1 MNEQNSTVQKI
12 VKEWL
17 IDNEFTGLWCEECG
31 CELNDLM
38 PCSGWDEY
46 ISKCQAGYKVFCSTD
61 CETCHRN
68 EWCDMNP
75 EFSNWYIAGEK

>member
-1 MNEQNSTVQKI
+1 MSEKNPTVQKI

-17 IDNEFTGLWCEECG
+17 IANGFTGLYTEECG
-31 CELNDLM
+31 CEIDDLM
-38 PCSGWDEY
+38 PCWNERLN
-46 ISKCQAGYKVFCSTD
+46 CLAGYKVFCSTN

-68 EWCDMNP
+68 EWCDMDP